1 MSASS
6 PNYVYIDIQARGVDA
21 TLRAIDRVNQA
32 LNQLSAARAAMGARV
47 SAPAGGA
54 AAAAAGGAGGAGGG
68 LLGAFVSGMF
78 GQGPRFNFPAGI
90 MSLIQGISGGGGLI
104 ASLRGAAQAAG
115 GMGAAMGVAGSLA
128 GGAIS
133 GLITLTAELGKKM
146 ANIAIMPLKMIA
158 ILEAFRIGQFIVD
171 MPKRMMA
178 AAVDIIN
185 VTGTYQ
191 QFRLALE
198 AVMGSAQA
206 AEEHFRQL
214 QEVAKLPGIDTEQA
228 LRWSLAL
235 QAVGYSSAFAARSA
249 VAWSNALALAGRSA
263 SDLPYI
269 SLALT
274 QMGQATFNYGQE
286 IRQFRE
292 HVPQFTRALMEL
304 YGTARSQDLVK
315 MGITG
320 KQIITDVT
328 NWMMN
333 LPKAPYTLSTA
344 IENLTD
350 SMNRFKAAIGDL
362 QITPIISFMKQL
374 AEILDTVRQRTD
386 FVRESIAT
394 IGQAAT
400 GFLREAL
407 AGTEAVP
414 VQGGQAGLIGGQPQ
428 KVFKI
433 PPELG
438 SMMDWMAIAMAT
450 IETLIKKLPELLSNL
465 GKRLNEVL
473 PDIITAI
480 NFFTQILIPTGKI
493 AVNTF
498 AWIAAVM
505 TEGITS
511 VVWAILTAVK
521 GLTDVLKWIP
531 GKWNPFNQIDEKK
544 LDDAILTLGN
554 VIALQSGIIGFRKMP
569 FKELGSPFGRIEAPG
584 PQFRN
589 SLPLWAQQTLDLNTA
604 TVEKWRQILSLKPKP
619 LATEFGPETG
629 WEAKQLD
636 PIARA
641 TGETARNTRQ
651 IADAMDWAIKGYGV
665 TGTEALMPRSA
676 DIYRWLGKS
685 GGGAVQV
692 SVNNTGSFEGM
703 LADLV
708 TQTIAQLRLQGA
720 I

>member
-47 SAPAGGA
+47 SAPSGGA

-68 LLGAFVSGMF
+68 LLGSFVSGMF

-90 MSLIQGISGGGGLI
+90 MSLIQGIRGGGGLI

-133 GLITLTAELGKKM
+133 GLITLTVELGKKM

-292 HVPQFTRALMEL
+292 HVPQFTRALIEL

-350 SMNRFKAAIGDL
+350 SMNRFKSAIGDL
-362 QITPIISFMKQL
+362 VISPIISFMARL
-374 AEILDTVRQRTD
+374 ADMLDTVRQRTD
-386 FVRESIAT
+386 LIRESMTTMA
-394 IGQAAT
+394 QAAI
-400 GFLREAL
+400 GFLREAF
-407 AGTEAVP
+407 AGTAAVP
-414 VQGGQAGLIGGQPQ
+414 VQGAQAGMAGVKPQ
-428 KVFKI
+428 EVFKI

-438 SMMDWMAIAMAT
+438 SLMDWMAIAMAT
-450 IETLIKKLPELLSNL
+450 IETLIKKLPELLEKL

-511 VVWAILTAVK
+511 LVWAILTAVK

-554 VIALQSGIIGFRKMP
+554 VIALQAGIISFRKMP
-569 FKELGSPFGRIEAPG
+569 FKELGSPFGMIQPPG
-584 PQFRN
+584 PEFRN
-589 SLPLWAQQTLDLNTA
+589 SLPLWAQQTLGVTPDV
-604 TVEKWRQILSLKPKP
+604 VEKWRQILSLKPKP

-636 PIARA
+636 PIAQA
-641 TGETARNTRQ
+641 TRETARNTRQ

-676 DIYRWLGKS
+676 EIYRWLGKS